1 MVRVS
6 EIMIKEQNIKNINV
20 INKEVPKYEWELQ
33 RFELKEMGWD
43 LDKNLSEGF
52 ESKWGVDYYYTTE
65 HNGVKG
71 EIKIQCYNRNE
82 KGELM
87 IDYIEMNFSDD
98 IYGEK
103 NWKSIE
109 KTKQINSDGSPF
121 DYKKGG
127 VYKMKDTTE
136 EEQWNQVR
144 DYFDKYLIHKDE
156 RIKMKVDTPR
166 MKTIK
171 YHLNQLYHYEYNK
184 VMLDTIFG
192 DREYSEKSSY
202 EGIWER
208 FEDDYSK
215 MEGSDKNG
223 YFRTPISMI
232 KSWLD
237 DGKCSGEM
245 DYWLEGLR
253 EEIQEDI
260 KEEVV

>member
-1 MVRVS
+1 MNTKT
-6 EIMIKEQNIKNINV
+6 IKDRNEKNLKL

-33 RFELKEMGWD
+33 RLEVNDRVWNMDFK
-43 LDKNLSEGF
+43 KSH
-52 ESKWGVDYYYTTE
+52 WGVDYYYTTK

-71 EIKIQCYNRNE
+71 EIKLHCDGNGS
-82 KGELM
+82 KFEL
-87 IDYIEMNFSDD
+87 DDIEMNFSDG

-103 NWKSIE
+103 NWNSVE

-136 EEQWNQVR
+136 DEQWNEVR
-144 DYFDKYLIHKDE
+144 DYFDKYLIKVDE

-166 MKTIK
+166 MRTIK
-171 YHLNQLYHYEYNK
+171 YYLNNLYHYEYNK
-184 VMLDTIFG
+184 IMLDTIFG
-192 DREYSEKSSY
+192 DGEYSERSSY

-223 YFRTPISMI
+223 YFRTPMSMI
-232 KSWLD
+232 ESFLD
-237 DGKCSGEM
+237 EGKCSGEM
-245 DYWLEGLR
+245 DYWLEDLM
-253 EEIQEDI
+253 EEVEKDLE
-260 KEEVV
+260 EEVV

>member
-52 ESKWGVDYYYTTE
+52 ESKWGVDYYYTTK

-71 EIKIQCYNRNE
+71 EIKIHCRGGN
-82 KGELM
+82 GELK
-87 IDYIEMNFSDD
+87 IDDIKMNFTDD
-98 IYGEK
+98 IYGKDNWDSVEK
-103 NWKSIE
+103 FKE
-109 KTKQINSDGSPF
+109 VHSDGSPF
-121 DYKKGG
+121 DNHKKGG
-127 VYKMKDTTE
+127 TYFMKDTTE

-166 MKTIK
+166 MRTLK
-171 YHLNQLYHYEYNK
+171 YYLRNLYHYEYNE
-184 VMLDTIFG
+184 VMMEVILG
-192 DREYSEKSSY
+192 DREYGERRSY
-202 EGIWER
+202 EGMFER

-215 MEGSDKNG
+215 MEGSDEKG
-223 YFRTPISMI
+223 YFRNPMDMI
-232 KSWLD
+232 EGWLE

-253 EEIQEDI
+253 EEVQEDI